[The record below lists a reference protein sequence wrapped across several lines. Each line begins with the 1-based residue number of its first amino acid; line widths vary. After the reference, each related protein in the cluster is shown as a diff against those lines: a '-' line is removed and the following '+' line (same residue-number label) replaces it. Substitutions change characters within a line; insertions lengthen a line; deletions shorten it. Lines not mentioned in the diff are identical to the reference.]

1 MIINNKDS
9 KNNENENLITQNKT
23 EEIKIITLGGLGENG
38 KNMMVIEINNQMF
51 VLDAGI
57 KYPSRSTPGI
67 EYVIANYDYLKK
79 NKDKIKGY
87 IISHGHYYN
96 YAAIPYIIED
106 CPAPI
111 YCTEVTKFFL
121 EFFIK
126 KNNLKNNYLKFFTF
140 KTSERIKIGDVNF
153 SFFPVCHNVPG
164 SVGISIETSL
174 GNIVYINEF
183 IMENNNLN
191 NFNMYSSSLFELIK
205 QKTFLLI
212 TSSLFSFRNGYTAP
226 KNRLMPLIEDLFDNQ
241 KRIIIALSLE
251 NIYGLLEVIR
261 LAILCNYKL
270 FAYDKETYFFWEQF
284 KNIPENNIPRGI
296 VLQKN
301 INNSD
306 KTSLLIILGDDREIY
321 NKLSN
326 LHLSSKNYF
335 NFSNVKTTFI
345 LALST
350 DKNNEL
356 PHNELLNNLYKIKV
370 DIVDISKKYLEML
383 PSKEDLQNILYLFKP
398 KYYLPINGNFLL
410 LTSNAQ
416 IAFQTGFLTHKN
428 IFILENGLGIKIAN
442 GIIDFFKEDHGT
454 ILIEDGKKV
463 SDVVINERI
472 NMSKS
477 GVIIITVVVDK
488 KQKKMVSKPEI
499 SLVGCNFHNNLQLI
513 NEEIINIV
521 NDSFVKNKDISE
533 SLYFGLMK
541 KLFKNDETTIIFPI
555 VVENWF
561 LK

>member
-356 PHNELLNNLYKIKV
+356 LNNLYKIKV

-555 VVENWF
+555 VVEN
-561 LK
+561 